1 MLPDFDA
8 DLGQLSDSFQDIG
21 NPHINMLSC
30 LYTSYIG
37 VLLRILKLISDRILI
52 TMDLLNIFIFS
63 LVCFVFVLSLKIL
76 KIFFGLS
83 SASGHSNIVIGLHLQ
98 LNCSR
103 DGDP

>member
-1 MLPDFDA
+1 
-8 DLGQLSDSFQDIG
+8 
-21 NPHINMLSC
+21 
-30 LYTSYIG
+30 
-37 VLLRILKLISDRILI
+37 
-52 TMDLLNIFIFS
+52 MDLLNIFIFS

-76 KIFFGLS
+76 KLFFGLS